1 MSYYALYQLRFV
13 DNTQAETIAKE
24 VISEYDGTYSDRM
37 KNAMMIESE
46 RLRESG
52 DKEAL
57 SEFNIFSN
65 KITEGQKNN

>member
-1 MSYYALYQLRFV
+1 
-13 DNTQAETIAKE
+13 
-24 VISEYDGTYSDRM
+24 M

>member
-1 MSYYALYQLRFV
+1 
-13 DNTQAETIAKE
+13 
-24 VISEYDGTYSDRM
+24 
-37 KNAMMIESE
+37 MMIESE

-65 KITEGQKNN
+65 KITEALSIKVCKFLRN